1 MEKQKTIL
9 LFSDLEGTILREG
22 DSKIDLEAMYN
33 FLSQIDKMQ
42 KLTGAKVNIHLV
54 SPVFREQMEDV
65 MYRMDKSIAIYNI
78 EHKKDNRSR

>member
-33 FLSQIDKMQ
+33 FLSQID
-42 KLTGAKVNIHLV
+42 
-54 SPVFREQMEDV
+54 
-65 MYRMDKSIAIYNI
+65 
-78 EHKKDNRSR
+78 NRR